1 MDLFDLSA
9 KLTLDAS
16 EYESGMQRSEGLGR
30 RFAESISART
40 VAIGQVLGNF
50 ASKAIASVANLTKD
64 LVQNSIKAYASYEQL
79 VGGVETLFGAGGRS
93 LEEYVKDVGN
103 ASDKTIAKYDS
114 LMRAQEAVM
123 KNAQQAYKTAGMS
136 ANEYMETAT
145 SFAASLVHSLLG
157 NTENAAMYAD
167 MAVQD
172 MADNANKMGTSI
184 EAIQNAYQ
192 GFAKQNYTMLDNLK
206 LGYGGTKTEMERLL
220 NDAFKISGRKFNI
233 SSLADIY
240 EAIHVIQQELGI
252 TGTTAKEAE
261 NTISGSINMLK
272 ASWENLMTAFGDPD
286 ADLDARIDELTYSL
300 GKVAHNLFP
309 VFTRTM
315 GNMWDALK
323 KAAGKLP
330 GLVFGESEDGTVN
343 WPTWS
348 TVKGA
353 ALSAWEWIKEQ
364 AANLAGLVF
373 GKNENG
379 EVNWPTWS
387 DVQAKASEAWEG
399 IKAGALALG
408 GLVFGTKA
416 DGSVDWPTWED
427 VEAKASEVWETIKSG
442 VKGFAG
448 LVFGNK
454 SDGSVDWPTWS
465 DVEASANTAWE
476 AIKSNALKLSGL
488 VFGTKSDGT
497 VDWPTWDDVSSAAT
511 VAWDNIKAT
520 AKTLGG
526 LVFGNKSDGSV
537 DWPDWSDVESAA
549 TVAWDAIKLGATT
562 LGGLVFG
569 TKSDGTVDW
578 PSWSDVESAATAAWD
593 AIKLGASGLAGLVF
607 GTKSDGTVDWP
618 DWSTVSGKADEIWE
632 GIKAGAKTL
641 AGLVLGTKA
650 NGEVDWPDW
659 DTVSGKAEEFWNGI
673 LEGAKQLGGIVF
685 GTKEDGSINLP
696 DANELGQKV
705 NELITGAAGLIE
717 NLVFGIT
724 PDSSAT
730 EKIQTWWDGTV
741 VPALNLVAD
750 FTLGMLGFDNFED
763 LSSAVYAWFRD
774 KFSGLFEFLGIDT
787 VQERDFSELQNIRS
801 DRAGYEFAVGN
812 NIGGVGYY
820 QDIVGIVSE
829 IDDLLSGSTADDL
842 ERFAQSMIDMANTKG
857 GQGLF
862 SQATLDAL
870 RQIEETGEFTPN
882 EIQALAQA
890 IQADLM
896 NSITATANGIDGAK
910 ASVDAFSQSL
920 NSLPRS
926 IDVKVNLIPGEN
938 ISGYSGF
945 FDTGGQWDYDGSH
958 AKGLWD
964 VPYDDFAA
972 NLHRGEMVLT
982 ASQAR
987 RYRSGGG
994 NGDIDYDVL
1003 AEKLAGAVMLG
1014 MNDVTVRSYISGR
1027 DVTDDVSRNQIRQ
1040 LKARRFA
1047 L

>member
-64 LVQNSIKAYASYEQL
+64 LVQNSIKAYANYEQL

-206 LGYGGTKTEMERLL
+206 LGYGGTKAEMERLL

-261 NTISGSINMLK
+261 NTISGSVNMLK

-286 ADLDARIDELTYSL
+286 ADLNARIDELTYSL

-315 GNMWDALK
+315 GNMWDTLK

-379 EVNWPTWS
+379 EVNWPTWG

-408 GLVFGTKA
+408 GLIFGTKA

-476 AIKSNALKLSGL
+476 AIKSNALKLAGL

-578 PSWSDVESAATAAWD
+578 PSWSDVESAATLAWD

-607 GTKSDGTVDWP
+607 GKKEDGTVDWP
-618 DWSTVSGKADEIWE
+618 TWSDVEATATAAWE
-632 GIKAGAKTL
+632 SIKQGALTL
-641 AGLVLGTKA
+641 KGLVLGDTATVGDVFEDIKTKWEELKTTITEGAINVATYFFDDA
-650 NGEVDWPDW
+650 NPATVASAIKAIGDALLAIGTAITTYSLVTTLESVFKTIKSLLTFQFTGSTIATILAGIAAAFTLIYEHWDEIEPVLAQIGQWFDENIVQPVQRAIDKIKEFFGLDYEAPEGFFGLKETAIHNMLGSWEGQRQSEAGQQAFVSKLKSTLAEAGMSAEGIEAAVADIDWSMSKEQMAEWLASLTDVKSEVEDVKNAVDETAGDYDINFHINTDGELPD
-659 DTVSGKAEEFWNGI
+659 VSGFADGTSSDVGWNG
-673 LEGAKQLGGIVF
+673 GSSSGGSF
-685 GTKEDGSINLP
+685 
-696 DANELGQKV
+696 
-705 NELITGAAGLIE
+705 
-717 NLVFGIT
+717 
-724 PDSSAT
+724 
-730 EKIQTWWDGTV
+730 
-741 VPALNLVAD
+741 
-750 FTLGMLGFDNFED
+750 
-763 LSSAVYAWFRD
+763 
-774 KFSGLFEFLGIDT
+774 
-787 VQERDFSELQNIRS
+787 
-801 DRAGYEFAVGN
+801 
-812 NIGGVGYY
+812 
-820 QDIVGIVSE
+820 
-829 IDDLLSGSTADDL
+829 
-842 ERFAQSMIDMANTKG
+842 
-857 GQGLF
+857 
-862 SQATLDAL
+862 
-870 RQIEETGEFTPN
+870 
-882 EIQALAQA
+882 
-890 IQADLM
+890 
-896 NSITATANGIDGAK
+896 
-910 ASVDAFSQSL
+910 
-920 NSLPRS
+920 
-926 IDVKVNLIPGEN
+926 
-938 ISGYSGF
+938 
-945 FDTGGQWDYDGSH
+945 